1 MSQEEHYRQKDIG
14 GMKGLAG
21 YKHEMTGN
29 LGQLSKGLHGTGEK
43 PREAKT
49 KQVCIIG

>member
-1 MSQEEHYRQKDIG
+1 
-14 GMKGLAG
+14 MKGLAG

-29 LGQLSKGLHGTGEK
+29 LGRLSKGLHGTGEK

-49 KQVCIIG
+49 KQVCILG